1 MKRSYMKRSTKP
13 MRRGKPIGASHPAR
27 VRRRERLL
35 KDAQWATAIKIRDD
49 HRCRRCHYRDEYNNH
64 AHHIAPRSQRPDL
77 VHVLSNGATV
87 CPLCHTWI
95 HDHPIE
101 SRAVGLLSN
110 ETYELVSKQ
119 VSEQANGS

>member
-1 MKRSYMKRSTKP
+1 MA
-13 MRRGKPIGASHPAR
+13 RGKKRIGTSKAS
-27 VRRRERLL
+27 RERRSERVA
-35 KDAQWATAIKIRDD
+35 KDVQWATAIKVRDD
-49 HRCRRCHYRDEYNNH
+49 HTCRRCHYRDEYNNH

-101 SRAVGLLSN
+101 SRAVGLLSS

>member
-1 MKRSYMKRSTKP
+1 MKRTTPLKRTGFK
-13 MRRGKPIGASHPAR
+13 KAR
-27 VRRRERLL
+27 KRMGTSRKAIQRRRERVVR
-35 KDAQWATAIKIRDD
+35 DIEWAMAIKVRDD
-49 HRCRRCHYRDEYNNH
+49 HTCRRCFYRDEYNNH

-110 ETYELVSKQ
+110 ETYEAASKL
-119 VSEQANGS
+119 